1 MWHCFLM
8 VIVGMI
14 TGDSWRVNMA
24 NKLVA
29 MGCIFLSGEDGY
41 NVMHGKI

>member
-1 MWHCFLM
+1 MCHCFLM

-29 MGCIFLSGEDGY
+29 MGCIFFPEKMGT
-41 NVMHGKI
+41 M